1 MKCQN
6 TPDLPQAVDMA
17 KNISSSGSSNN
28 CILQLAKAV
37 DDYLVWMIAA
47 GYASGTIMIHERLL
61 NHFQN
66 FITNQNISWEQVFTY
81 DTLNGFEKHCNLN
94 FAANVL
100 RSFSRYLF
108 KQKLISDPI
117 KKPRVRLPEIY
128 EDYLH
133 YYEKI
138 RQVRRSAFAQ
148 TRNVLS
154 GFNDYLAKQDIDI
167 AGIKIEQIDDF
178 LSEFNVRLMP
188 ATCRYNRSYL
198 RGFLRYLYFHR
209 NILKRDLAPLIV
221 GAPVYTQAQPPKF
234 LRSNEVKAL
243 FAGLSTDSCKEIRTS
258 AMIHLGYTLG
268 LRPKEISLIRLDD
281 ISFVQS
287 EISLADRKSA
297 NPIKLP
303 LPEITIK
310 AIAAYIVGCRPESDH
325 RALFLTFHAPVKPVN
340 AATVGHDITVA
351 IQKINPLASA
361 YWLRHTYAQNL
372 LESGAS
378 IFEVKQMMGHDN
390 VQSTKRYIHI
400 HTKLMRKEL
409 FDETL

>member
-1 MKCQN
+1 MVKA
-6 TPDLPQAVDMA
+6 LSVVER
-17 KNISSSGSSNN
+17 
-28 CILQLAKAV
+28 LEKAV
-37 DDYLVWMIAA
+37 SDYLLWMISAD
-47 GYASGTIMIHERLL
+47 YASGSIMRHERLL

-66 FITNQNISWEQVFTY
+66 FITNRSVSWEQVFTY
-81 DTLNGFEKHCNLN
+81 DTLNGFEKHCNLY

-100 RSFSRYLF
+100 QSFSRYLF
-108 KQKLISDPI
+108 KQKLIPGPI
-117 KKPRVRLPEIY
+117 KKPLVRLPEIY
-128 EDYLH
+128 EAYLH

-138 RQVRRSAFAQ
+138 RQIQRSSLVQ

-154 GFNDYLAKQDIDI
+154 ALNDYLSKYEIDL
-167 AGIKIEQIDDF
+167 AAVKIERIDNF
-178 LSEFNVRLMP
+178 LAEFNAHFMP
-188 ATCRYNRSYL
+188 ATCRHNRSFL

-209 NILKRDLAPLIV
+209 KILKRNLAPLII
-221 GAPVYTQAQPPKF
+221 GAPMFAQAQPPKF
-234 LRSNEVKAL
+234 LRSDEVKAL
-243 FAGLSTDSCKEIRTS
+243 FAGLSTDNCKELRTS
-258 AMIHLGYTLG
+258 AMVHLGYTLG
-268 LRPKEISLIRLDD
+268 LRPKEIGLIRLDN
-281 ISFVQS
+281 ISFVQG

-325 RALFLTFHAPVKPVN
+325 RELFLTFRAPVKPVT
-340 AATVGHDITVA
+340 AATVSHDITA
-351 IQKINPLASA
+351 AMRKANPSASA

-390 VQSTKRYIHI
+390 VQSTKRYLHI